1 MALQRYNAV
10 FEGGGIRG
18 IGIIGALKFLHKCDI
33 HWENVSGT
41 SVGAIIASLVSAGYN
56 VQELQNIMSELNYDD
71 FLDKDSLHRVPFV
84 GKPLSVLKEKG
95 IYSGEYFES
104 WIRKL
109 LKQKGVVKFKD
120 VSDNGV
126 SRLKI
131 IASDIT
137 FNRRLVL
144 PDDLVNY
151 GMDAMDFDIARAIR
165 MSISIPFYFKPV
177 KFSCNDKVSYIVD
190 GAVCCNYPL
199 KIFDDK
205 IKYKYPTIGF
215 KFLKSYSS
223 FTSKGKIDAM
233 SFLMDIASTMS
244 AASNDQILSQYDIE
258 RTIFIPTY
266 GVEAT
271 DFDISRQ
278 KSIKLFK
285 AGYKAA
291 TVFWNRKIREES
303 MQGENST
310 V

>member
-1 MALQRYNAV
+1 MALQTYNAV

-18 IGIIGALKFLHKCDI
+18 IGIIGALKFLHKCGI
-33 HWENVSGT
+33 HWENISGT
-41 SVGAIIASLVSAGYN
+41 SVGAVIASLVAAGYN
-56 VQELQNIMSELNYDD
+56 AQELQNIMSELNYDD
-71 FLDKDSLHRVPFV
+71 FLDKGSLYRVPFV
-84 GKPLSVLKEKG
+84 GKQLSVLKEKG
-95 IYSGEYFES
+95 VYSGEYFES
-104 WIRKL
+104 WIREI
-109 LKQKGVVKFKD
+109 LKQKGVAKFKD

-126 SRLKI
+126 SRLKVV
-131 IASDIT
+131 ASDIT
-137 FNRRLVL
+137 LNRMLVL

-151 GMDAMDFDIARAIR
+151 GVDPMDFDIAKAVR

-177 KFSCNDKVSYIVD
+177 KFSYKDKVSYIVD

-199 KIFDDK
+199 QIFDDK
-205 IKYKYPTIGF
+205 SKYKYPTIGF

-223 FTSKGKIDAM
+223 YTSKGKTDAM

-244 AASNDQILSQYDIE
+244 AVSNDQILSQEDIE

-291 TVFWNRKIREES
+291 TAFWNRK
-303 MQGENST
+303 NHN
-310 V
+310 